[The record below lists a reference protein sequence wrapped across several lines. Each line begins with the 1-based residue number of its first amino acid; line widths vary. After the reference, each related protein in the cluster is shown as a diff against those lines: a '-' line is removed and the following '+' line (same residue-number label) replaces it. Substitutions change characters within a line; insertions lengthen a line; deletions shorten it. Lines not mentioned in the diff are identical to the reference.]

1 MLVFS
6 FSLLLL
12 SLVVNVYFYMQLK
25 ETKSQLR
32 IEKWQNS
39 ILVDS
44 FDKYITTKQREVN
57 DSKAAQDT
65 TAAN

>member
-1 MLVFS
+1 MLVLS
-6 FSLLLL
+6 ISLLFL
-12 SLVVNVYFYMQLK
+12 SLIVNVYLYMQLK

-32 IEKWQNS
+32 IEKWQNG

-57 DSKAAQDT
+57 ESKAAKNTT
-65 TAAN
+65 TAS